1 MRVVSRGEGEAS
13 VVVVGSVHGDEP
25 SGKKAIERLLDSNPE
40 FQKPVKFII
49 ANEKALNHGTRYVDK
64 DLNSSFPGNLESDK
78 HEERLA
84 HKISEHVGDKT
95 VLDLHST
102 RSTEKPFANIKDLNE
117 RTKDLVRSTG
127 VENSTCFEEESGV
140 LIEMGSP
147 GILVETGPQGTEE
160 AADKSLNVLENFLAC
175 EGYIDGDCTRSSPD
189 FFRHFDTVYGDWKF
203 KASNYRKV
211 EKGEVYAKR
220 GEDKLKAQEDFYPV
234 LMSTNGYEGKLGYKA
249 EKVS

>member
-1 MRVVSRGEGEAS
+1 MQVIEKGGENPDL
-13 VVVVGSVHGDEP
+13 VVVGSVHGDEP
-25 SGKKAIERLLDSNPE
+25 SGKKAIKRLLDKNPE
-40 FQKPVKFII
+40 FQKPVKFVV
-49 ANEKALNHGTRYVDK
+49 ANEKALSHGTRYVDK
-64 DLNSSFPGNLESDK
+64 DLNSSFPGNSESDK
-78 HEERLA
+78 HEEELA
-84 HKISEHVGDKT
+84 HKISEHVEDKT

-102 RSTEKPFANIKDLNE
+102 RSTEKPFANIKDLSE
-117 RTKDLVRSTG
+117 RTKDLVGSTG

-175 EGYIDGDCTRSSPD
+175 EGYIDGDCIRSNPD

-203 KASNYRKV
+203 KASNYKKV
-211 EKGEVYAKR
+211 EKGEVYATR
-220 GEDKLKAQEDFYPV
+220 GEDNLKAQEDFYPV
-234 LMSTNGYEGKLGYKA
+234 LMSTDGYEGKLGYKA